1 MSIRLGDVDKAGS
14 LMYQTGSNAPPEGR
28 AMVHTMRTK
37 NDLAFME
44 GLRTGAPI
52 CYSDFKAGVVTR
64 SYMTISQFLGLVV
77 EGSESG

>member
-1 MSIRLGDVDKAGS
+1 MA
-14 LMYQTGSNAPPEGR
+14 Q
-28 AMVHTMRTK
+28 TMRIK

-52 CYSDFKAGVVTR
+52 CYSDFKAGDVTR
-64 SYMTISQFLGLVV
+64 SYMTSLCPMDALWLKLCKNPPLDAISAISQFLGLVV